1 MKPMLKN
8 VFKSIGHTV
17 SKYSPEILIGIGIG
31 GICVS
36 TISTIIATKKALNAI
51 DDEIDR
57 QNEENIQLAE
67 NADEIPE
74 RVTSLSRKDVV
85 RVTWKY
91 YVPTAVMLG
100 TSIACMVGAN
110 QINHK
115 RNVLLAASYE
125 IASTA
130 LDEYK
135 DVIVEEFGEEKAT
148 EIDDKVVKKRVER
161 QRQEVEYD
169 EIIETGKGDTL
180 YYDETSARYFRS
192 NKESI
197 REAINNLNFR
207 MLKCENYVSLNDFYD
222 EIGIRRT
229 SKGDDSGWSADRGWI
244 EIRLSSQLGPKDEP
258 CGVII
263 FRSEPRPDYR
273 W

>member
-8 VFKSIGHTV
+8 MFKTFGHAV
-17 SKYSPEILIGIGIG
+17 SKHSPEILIGIGIG
-31 GICVS
+31 GICAS
-36 TISTIIATKKALNAI
+36 TVSTIIATKKALNAI
-51 DDEIDR
+51 NDEIDR
-57 QNEENIQLAE
+57 QNDENIQLAK
-67 NADEIPE
+67 NTDEIPE
-74 RVTSLSRKDVV
+74 RVTSLSHKDVV

-91 YVPTAVMLG
+91 YVPTVVMLG
-100 TSIACMVGAN
+100 ASIACVVGAN

-115 RNVLLAASYE
+115 RNALLAASYE
-125 IASTA
+125 IATTA

-135 DVIVEEFGEEKAT
+135 DVIIEEFGEEKAT

-161 QRQEVEYD
+161 QRQEAEYD
-169 EIIETGKGDTL
+169 EIIETGMGDTL

-192 NKESI
+192 DKESI

-229 SKGDDSGWSADRGWI
+229 SKGDDFGWNADRGLI

-263 FRSEPRPDYR
+263 FITEPRPDYT

>member
-36 TISTIIATKKALNAI
+36 TISTIISTKKALNAI

-57 QNEENIQLAE
+57 QNEENIRLAE

-229 SKGDDSGWSADRGWI
+229 SKGDDSGWSADRGLI

>member
-91 YVPTAVMLG
+91 YVPTAV
-100 TSIACMVGAN
+100 I
-110 QINHK
+110 
-115 RNVLLAASYE
+115 Y
-125 IASTA
+125 
-130 LDEYK
+130 
-135 DVIVEEFGEEKAT
+135 
-148 EIDDKVVKKRVER
+148 
-161 QRQEVEYD
+161 
-169 EIIETGKGDTL
+169 
-180 YYDETSARYFRS
+180 
-192 NKESI
+192 
-197 REAINNLNFR
+197 
-207 MLKCENYVSLNDFYD
+207 
-222 EIGIRRT
+222 
-229 SKGDDSGWSADRGWI
+229 
-244 EIRLSSQLGPKDEP
+244 
-258 CGVII
+258 
-263 FRSEPRPDYR
+263 
-273 W
+273 

>member
-17 SKYSPEILIGIGIG
+17 PKYSPEILIGIGIG

-125 IASTA
+125 LASTA
-130 LDEYK
+130 VDEYK

-229 SKGDDSGWSADRGWI
+229 SKGDDSGWSADRGLI